1 MKLEETLL
9 TLQNLLPEDAFLVLT
24 KDDDFTDVRYIDL
37 AYYDGQNLCGS
48 ITLKKY
54 KKERKYSLH
63 VNSVRYYRD
72 EKKCILT
79 GTQIL
84 NWIKKLND
92 IKLFKTIDL
101 DDVSSIKFPTSKL
114 DIKLTRFRKFVF
126 GKGWY
131 ESYGFLP
138 IGKEN
143 KLYQISFLNF
153 QRNSINNLGLLLF
166 TILEKLVHVY
176 LKGDEYII
184 ERRYNRS
191 IHFEESERKIL
202 RRKLNKILY
211 EKFKF
216 ETQNTI
222 ITNDVEDLIDY
233 IYTVGTFQRLVYM
246 LTIIRVYISSE
257 EGIIYDAFK
266 RDTLDNTCILKA
278 LTPGNTRKI
287 IDKTLAFKD
296 SASDTIY
303 YIESLNVVLEIC
315 ERLKFFTI
323 PTRLEL
329 SKRNKTYKKTTE
341 RCTKSFKK
349 YSD

>member
-9 TLQNLLPEDAFLVLT
+9 TLQKLMPGDAFLIVT
-24 KDDDFTDVRYIDL
+24 KDDDFGDVRYIDL
-37 AYYDGQNLCGS
+37 AYYDGKNLCGS

-54 KKERKYSLH
+54 KRERKYSLH
-63 VNSVRYYRD
+63 VNSVRYYGD

-84 NWIKKLND
+84 NWIKKID
-92 IKLFKTIDL
+92 DMKLFKTIDL
-101 DDVSSIKFPTSKL
+101 DDVSSIKLPNSKRE
-114 DIKLTRFRKFVF
+114 IKLTRFRKFVF

-143 KLYQISFLNF
+143 KLYQTSFLNF

-166 TILEKLVHVY
+166 AILEKLVYVY

-184 ERRYNRS
+184 EREYNRS
-191 IHFEESERKIL
+191 VHFDNSERITL
-202 RRKLNKILY
+202 RKKLNNILY

-216 ETQNTI
+216 EKKHTI
-222 ITNDVEDLIDY
+222 NANDLDHLIDY
-233 IYTVGTFQRLVYM
+233 IYTVGTFDRLVYM
-246 LTIIRVYISSE
+246 LTIIRVYMPSK

-278 LTPGNTRKI
+278 LTPGNARKI

-329 SKRNKTYKKTTE
+329 SKNNKTYKKTAE
-341 RCTKSFKK
+341 RCTKSLKK
-349 YSD
+349 YSN